1 MTKSITIL
9 PVGTK
14 FNYNG
19 LEYEVTSR
27 DQYPF
32 IEAKC
37 LTEPNDYEGHNILFW
52 NFEKVEVADDTK
64 VYVQTFVSDR
74 HGFHM
79 EETLS

>member
-14 FNYNG
+14 FTYNG
-19 LEYEVTSR
+19 LEYEVADR
-27 DQYPF
+27 GQYPL

-37 LTEPNDYEGHNILFW
+37 LTEPNDYEGYNVLFW

-64 VYVQTFVSDR
+64 TYTQNFVSDR